1 MEKNENME
9 LVMIF
14 TGMATICFG
23 IAFGS
28 TIAERCGHKVDV
40 PPSDAAAT
48 AAGFIGLALVGL
60 FFV

>member
-1 MEKNENME
+1 
-9 LVMIF
+9 MIF

-28 TIAERCGHKVDV
+28 AIAERCGHKVEASFND
-40 PPSDAAAT
+40 AAT
-48 AAGFIGLALVGL
+48 AAAGFISLALVGL

>member
-1 MEKNENME
+1 ME

-14 TGMATICFG
+14 TGMATICFS
-23 IAFGS
+23 IAFGGA
-28 TIAERCGHKVDV
+28 IAERCGHKVDV